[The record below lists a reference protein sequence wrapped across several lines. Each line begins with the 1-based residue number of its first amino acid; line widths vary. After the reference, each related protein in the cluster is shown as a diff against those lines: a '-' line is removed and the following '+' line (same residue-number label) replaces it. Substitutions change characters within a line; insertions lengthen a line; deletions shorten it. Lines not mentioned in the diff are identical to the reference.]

1 MRYLIQVNCE
11 ESNNLKTLR
20 SFFKDKHLREY
31 PKGQILLYQ
40 AEETNNV
47 CFIEE
52 GYVKVYDLTA
62 SGEERLL
69 LILGPGDVYPVIW
82 TFRESDS
89 LLYFYESITPAKIL
103 VSNRKELTKMID
115 ESHEFTK
122 SLLVHFVGRIK
133 ELSLRVECIEATN
146 ARHKVL
152 QVLDY
157 MIKSHPG
164 KKTRNY
170 IEIPVPLT
178 HQSIANMAG
187 LSRETASI
195 IIKKLQDKK
204 IVIPITAG
212 YKVNEE
218 KLNLEFENE

>member
-1 MRYLIQVNCE
+1 M
-11 ESNNLKTLR
+11 KTLQE
-20 SFFKDKHLREY
+20 FFKGKHLREY

-47 CFIEE
+47 SYISE
-52 GYVKVYDLTA
+52 GYVKVYDLT
-62 SGEERLL
+62 SNGEERLL
-69 LILGPGDVYPVIW
+69 LILGPGDIYPVIW

-89 LLYFYESITPAKIL
+89 LLYFYESITPAKIY

-122 SLLVHFVGRIK
+122 SLLNHFVGRIK

-146 ARHKVL
+146 AQHKIL

-157 MIKSHPG
+157 IVKSHPG
-164 KKTRNY
+164 QTTKDYTD
-170 IEIPVPLT
+170 IPVPLT
-178 HQSIANMAG
+178 HQTIANMAG

-204 IVIPITAG
+204 VVLPTNG
-212 YKVNEE
+212 SYKINQDKLAVQLE
-218 KLNLEFENE
+218 KE